1 MECECGL
8 CATPAEMLAA
18 VGSIALAQPSAKRT
32 GGRADGRS
40 VGQACGLSVGLVGNI
55 AEIVY
60 HVANGCVV
68 IIVTEP
74 KVREGEKERE
84 RVKRWV

>member
-18 VGSIALAQPSAKRT
+18 VGSIALAQPLDGA
-32 GGRADGRS
+32 RAG
-40 VGQACGLSVGLVGNI
+40 GNI

-60 HVANGCVV
+60 HAANGCVV
-68 IIVTEP
+68 IIVTQP
-74 KVREGEKERE
+74 KV
-84 RVKRWV
+84 